1 MIEIFATYY
10 LIGAIIG
17 LIFWIWDVLVPIPE
31 SPLTVQL
38 VILIIMAWPLA
49 IILCIKAWIKCFRRN
64 HNDKS

>member
-17 LIFWIWDVLVPIPE
+17 LIFWIWDMLVPIPE

-38 VILIIMAWPLA
+38 VILIIMAWALL
-49 IILCIKAWIKCFRRN
+49 IIACIKTWIKCFRR
-64 HNDKS
+64 

>member
-17 LIFWIWDVLVPIPE
+17 LIFWIWDMLAPMPE

-38 VILIIMAWPLA
+38 VIA
-49 IILCIKAWIKCFRRN
+49 
-64 HNDKS
+64 

>member
-1 MIEIFATYY
+1 MIEIFVLYV
-10 LIGAIIG
+10 LIGCIIG
-17 LIFWIWDVLVPIPE
+17 LIFWIWDMLVPIPE

-49 IILCIKAWIKCFRRN
+49 IILCIKVWIKCFRRN

>member
-17 LIFWIWDVLVPIPE
+17 LIFWIWDMLVPIPE

-38 VILIIMAWPLA
+38 VILIIMAWLLL
-49 IILCIKAWIKCFRRN
+49 IIACIKTWIKCFRR
-64 HNDKS
+64 

>member
-17 LIFWIWDVLVPIPE
+17 LIFWIWDMFMPIPE

-49 IILCIKAWIKCFRRN
+49 IIACIKAWIKCFRR
-64 HNDKS
+64 K